1 MLCLGLLL
9 VNNNMDKLL
18 KREDVKKCDK
28 WNIESVYG
36 SLDEYNKD
44 YNIVKN
50 NIDNIKVEKLRRT
63 LAKIDLLM
71 FFFAVKII
79 LAII

>member
-1 MLCLGLLL
+1 
-9 VNNNMDKLL
+9 MDKLL

-44 YNIVKN
+44 YNYYLRYYGN
-50 NIDNIKVEKLRRT
+50 NIYPTEIVLICTPKPR
-63 LAKIDLLM
+63 IY
-71 FFFAVKII
+71 
-79 LAII
+79 